1 MSCADV
7 QTIQA
12 GNGSKTQFSF
22 DFPYLFKTEIEVSF
36 WNATTKEW
44 DVKAT
49 TDATYPWRVTDANPT
64 IVEFTS
70 TAPPSP
76 ATPVDPGEPT
86 VDNVRIRRNTSIA
99 DIRALFS
106 PGSAIRSDDLNKNFE
121 QLRYAIQESNCEGIS
136 DEVYQYLLDYY
147 WDRFDNTLYSADTWR
162 SDDATIATTAAL
174 DQRFQDEV
182 NDTLTKA
189 ELAAASDVMPDNDV
203 AVPTTGATKDYI
215 DHVIET
221 DILVDGTGLNKSGSG
236 GQVTIGISAGSVDLD
251 RIKAEDIITSA
262 ESNPNNDTTIAT
274 TAKIDDMID
283 EAITNDIGTDGTG
296 ITVTDDGDGTIT
308 LGLADNSIDFSKIKN
323 DDIITYAEQ
332 NAGSPAWNSDDRLAT
347 TWASSKR
354 FDTIVQ
360 TATPT
365 GTDWPIGKTWLQND
379 SNKTLSIWNGST
391 WLGIASG
398 GTFTTQPSVIY
409 VDSLNGDDAN
419 DGHRIITPKATIRDA
434 VGDANDG
441 DIIIVAPGTYQ
452 ETLPIDITVNNL
464 SIVGSSQRSCFI
476 IPAVGDE
483 EEIMFRCNS
492 GTYIDGFTFTGL
504 KASGTRGNN
513 ALDDDPTYGLPENQG
528 WVAGFYP
535 GCTILK
541 SPYINNCTSYMDSAV
556 DVSDFDPNNPA
567 GTGGDTTS
575 NMTGGGVL
583 VDGSVPATASPLR
596 SFVVNEFTQVNLD
609 GPGLLVTNNGYAQA
623 VSFFALFCHYH
634 AKALNGGQINMEVGT
649 TDFGRYGL
657 IADGKS
663 SSTIFT
669 ATADGAA
676 STGATSFLINAP
688 SASAGWFGSATRPA
702 NTMLV
707 EVGGNI
713 YPILSS
719 SANGSGW
726 SVVVSNPDTNNR
738 NVNNGL
744 VNGHSSGAAVNF
756 YLRSQISAAAHTFEY
771 AGSGVNY
778 TALPQNGGVAN
789 ESNQVV
795 QTGAA
800 AIAGNQTEGA
810 VFYSST
816 DENGKFKVG
825 DTFQV
830 DQKTGFVTIDPQSY
844 STNLVSDLTPQLGG
858 DLDVQT
864 RSITTSVTNGD
875 VTITPNGTGNVVL
888 DGLRYPE
895 ADGTTGQFLQ
905 TDGAGNLTFQDAI
918 TEVLEDTTPQLGG
931 DLDVNGQSIVSVSNG
946 NIPITPNGTGQ
957 IQLTNPQLATDL
969 DIQANAITTTTTD
982 GDIDLDA
989 NAAGLIKVTE
999 YNLSQVPIVTQHD
1012 IGTDANEVP
1021 LNGMLGGMAF
1031 QDPASVVIDG
1041 GTVSVDGGNFGG
1053 LTVDSAAADDSV
1065 TLDSSGRLLVGT
1077 FSTSSSALLQVQ
1089 GNSSSSTGDAILQL
1103 RRGGN
1108 NAGIL
1113 NGNSLGSIQFS
1124 NSESTVSAVIEA
1136 VADANWNTTNDY
1148 PSRLVFSTTA
1158 DGGSS
1163 PAERMRITNSGT
1175 VLVGRTTNTSVS
1187 SGAALQPSNLAVEV
1201 ASDTT
1206 GSWWNRTDSNAA
1218 WVAMRFYAQGSQSGF
1233 IQVNTSSV
1241 TYSTSSDYRLK
1252 ENIVPLTGAADRL
1265 NQLQVRRFNFIA
1277 DPDTT
1282 VDGFIAHETQAVV
1295 PEAVT
1300 GTQDEVE
1307 VWKEGEELPDGVSV
1321 GDNKLDEN
1329 GNTIPVYQGIDQS
1342 KLVPLLTA
1350 ALQEALAKIETLE
1363 TRLTALEGGSN

>member
-1 MSCADV
+1 MATINSYTGDGSTTLYSLTFEYLDETDV
-7 QTIQA
+7 KVKIDGTLTSAYSFANATQLLFDTA
-12 GNGSKTQFSF
+12 PANGA
-22 DFPYLFKTEIEVSF
+22 EILIYRNTDVSEPIVSF
-36 WNATTKEW
+36 FAGSSIRAQDLNSASDQVRFSVEEW
-44 DVKAT
+44 RDQTVPLYGAVLPDDIDMGT
-49 TDATYPWRVTDANPT
+49 NQ
-64 IVEFTS
+64 INNL
-70 TAPPSP
+70 
-76 ATPVDPGEPT
+76 GEPT
-86 VDNVRIRRNTSIA
+86 SAQDAATKNYVDTTTWNVTDETLQSGETWI
-99 DIRALFS
+99 
-106 PGSAIRSDDLNKNFE
+106 SDDNHVATTAAMDARFQDE
-121 QLRYAIQESNCEGIS
+121 AQETILSTETWIS
-136 DEVYQYLLDYY
+136 DDDHIATTAALDARFQDELSETITSAEV
-147 WDRFDNTLYSADTWR
+147 WPDN
-162 SDDATIATTAAL
+162 DATIATTAAI
-174 DQRFQDEV
+174 DNRI
-182 NDTLTKA
+182 DT
-189 ELAAASDVMPDNDV
+189 
-203 AVPTTGATKDYI
+203 
-215 DHVIET
+215 
-221 DILVDGTGLNKSGSG
+221 
-236 GQVTIGISAGSVDLD
+236 
-251 RIKAEDIITSA
+251 
-262 ESNPNNDTTIAT
+262 
-274 TAKIDDMID
+274 
-283 EAITNDIGTDGTG
+283 AITNDIGTDGTG

-308 LGLADNSIDFSKIKN
+308 LGLGAGSIDIDRIKAG
-323 DDIITYAEQ
+323 DIITYAEQ
-332 NAGSPAWNSDDRLAT
+332 NAGSPAWESDDQLAT
-347 TWASSKR
+347 TWAAAKR

-365 GTDWPIGKTWLQND
+365 GSDWQIGKTWLQND

-409 VDSLNGDDAN
+409 VDSVNGDDAN
-419 DGHRIITPKATIRDA
+419 DGHRIITPKATIKDA
-434 VGDANDG
+434 VADANDG

-575 NMTGGGVL
+575 DMTGGGIL
-583 VDGSVPATASPLR
+583 VDGSVPATSSPLR

-609 GPGLLVTNNGYAQA
+609 GPGMLVTNNGYAQA

-688 SASAGWFGSATRPA
+688 TASAGWFGSATRPA

-744 VNGHSSGAAVNF
+744 VNGHSSGATVNF

-778 TALPQNGGVAN
+778 SALPQNGGVAN

-858 DLDVQT
+858 DMDVQT
-864 RSITTSVTNGD
+864 FDITTSTTNGD
-875 VTITPNGTGNVVL
+875 IVITPNGTGNVVL

-895 ADGTTGQFLQ
+895 ADGTAGQTLQ
-905 TDGAGNLTFQDAI
+905 TDGAGNLTFQD
-918 TEVLEDTTPQLGG
+918 TVLGDPSPQLSA
-931 DLDVNGQSIVSVSNG
+931 DLDVQ
-946 NIPITPNGTGQ
+946 T
-957 IQLTNPQLATDL
+957 
-969 DIQANAITTTTTD
+969 NAITTSTVD
-982 GDIDLDA
+982 GDIDINA
-989 NAAGLIKVTE
+989 NGAGLIQATE
-999 YNLSQVPIVTQHD
+999 FNLAQVPIVTQHD
-1012 IGTDANEVP
+1012 IGTAANEVP

-1031 QDPASVVIDG
+1031 QDPASV
-1041 GTVSVDGGNFGG
+1041 SVDN
-1053 LTVDSAAADDSV
+1053 LEV
-1065 TLDSSGRLLVGT
+1065 TN
-1077 FSTSSSALLQVQ
+1077 QI
-1089 GNSSSSTGDAILQL
+1089 TG
-1103 RRGGN
+1103 
-1108 NAGIL
+1108 
-1113 NGNSLGSIQFS
+1113 
-1124 NSESTVSAVIEA
+1124 
-1136 VADANWNTTNDY
+1136 
-1148 PSRLVFSTTA
+1148 
-1158 DGGSS
+1158 
-1163 PAERMRITNSGT
+1163 
-1175 VLVGRTTNTSVS
+1175 
-1187 SGAALQPSNLAVEV
+1187 NLAF
-1201 ASDTT
+1201 ASGNGIDF
-1206 GSWWNRTDSNAA
+1206 SADSNAA
-1218 WVAMRFYAQGSQSGF
+1218 GMTSELLDDYEEGTWTPDLTPASGSFTSIGWAPRFGWYTKIGNRVWVTAQWNIDGITVGTASGTLTVTGLPFQASGGRNWTAGVGYSRDFVNAPIGAAIFNGNSHF
-1233 IQVNTSSV
+1233 ILVRSAGATGTSTLLTV
-1241 TYSTSSDYRLK
+1241 ADL
-1252 ENIVPLTGAADRL
+1252 NTGAPNKNEL
-1265 NQLQVRRFNFIA
+1265 GFTVCYQIA
-1277 DPDTT
+1277 
-1282 VDGFIAHETQAVV
+1282 
-1295 PEAVT
+1295 
-1300 GTQDEVE
+1300 
-1307 VWKEGEELPDGVSV
+1307 
-1321 GDNKLDEN
+1321 
-1329 GNTIPVYQGIDQS
+1329 
-1342 KLVPLLTA
+1342 
-1350 ALQEALAKIETLE
+1350 
-1363 TRLTALEGGSN
+1363 